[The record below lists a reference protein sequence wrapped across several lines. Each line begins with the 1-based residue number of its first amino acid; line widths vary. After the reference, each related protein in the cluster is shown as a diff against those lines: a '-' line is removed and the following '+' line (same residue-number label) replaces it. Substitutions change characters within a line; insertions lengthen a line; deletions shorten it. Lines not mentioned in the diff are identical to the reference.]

1 VTKPL
6 ILAIAPDRGNVSQLK
21 SIASRINAELRI
33 TDSVE
38 AGLMALKERIPD
50 LILTPPLLS
59 ARDDMALTGRL
70 RELGDAA
77 AHIQTL
83 TIPTL
88 QSVEPPLSGMF
99 GTLRRDTPRPAGPE
113 ACETETF
120 AEQVAVY
127 LKGAIEARQRH
138 SPPVTEPDASVAEPD
153 APVADVLRAS
163 PARHV
168 DEPLSMEEFD
178 LSAFMSEQVLDPL
191 PMPAMNEPSTFG
203 DLSAF
208 LPQVDEAVAVPA
220 ARTRTDE
227 LTQFIPEEPGLL
239 VDEASR
245 GGSDERSELASKATV
260 TAPSENRPEYD
271 SWHFF
276 DPDQPRFAALLAR
289 LDAIA
294 ATGT

>member
-1 VTKPL
+1 MTKTL
-6 ILAIAPDRGNVSQLK
+6 ILAIDPDRGNASQLK
-21 SIASRINAELRI
+21 SIASQVNAELRL

-38 AGLMALKERIPD
+38 AALAALKERMPD

-88 QSVEPPLSGMF
+88 QSAEPPLLGMF
-99 GTLRRDTPRPAGPE
+99 ATLRRDKPRPAGPE
-113 ACETETF
+113 ACETTTF

-127 LKGAIEARQRH
+127 LKGATEARRRH
-138 SPPVTEPDASVAEPD
+138 SAPSAATD
-153 APVADVLRAS
+153 APPLVASAES
-163 PARHV
+163 PAPRV
-168 DEPLSMEEFD
+168 DELPPMEEFD
-178 LSAFMSEQVLDPL
+178 LTAFISEQVSDPL
-191 PMPAMNEPSTFG
+191 PVPPVKEPSTLG

-208 LPQVDEAVAVPA
+208 LPQMDEPTTMSA
-220 ARTRTDE
+220 AGTLTAE
-227 LTQFIPEEPGLL
+227 LTQFVPEETFRRM
-239 VDEASR
+239 DETSRTASNELSEFASE
-245 GGSDERSELASKATV
+245 GPPAAASGS
-260 TAPSENRPEYD
+260 RPRYD

-276 DPDQPRFAALLAR
+276 DPDQPRFSALLAK

>member
-1 VTKPL
+1 MTKPL
-6 ILAIAPDRGNVSQLK
+6 ILAIAPDRGNASQLK
-21 SIASRINAELRI
+21 SIASQVNAELRL

-38 AGLMALKERIPD
+38 AGLAALSERIPD

-70 RELGDAA
+70 RELGGAA

-88 QSVEPPLSGMF
+88 QSVDPPLSGMF
-99 GTLRRDTPRPAGPE
+99 GTLRRDKARPAGPE
-113 ACETETF
+113 ACETATF

-127 LKGAIEARQRH
+127 LKGAIEARQQH
-138 SPPVTEPDASVAEPD
+138 SPLPVEPD
-153 APVADVLRAS
+153 APASDVWRPS
-163 PARHV
+163 PATRV
-168 DEPLSMEEFD
+168 DEPMSMEEFD
-178 LSAFMSEQVLDPL
+178 LSAFISERVDPL
-191 PMPAMNEPSTFG
+191 PVPAMKEPSTFD

-208 LPQVDEAVAVPA
+208 LPQIDDVVAAPA
-220 ARTRTDE
+220 ARTATDE
-227 LTQFIPEEPGLL
+227 LMQFIPEAPLQLMEETSRTADGLSEFAS
-239 VDEASR
+239 EAP
-245 GGSDERSELASKATV
+245 V
-260 TAPSENRPEYD
+260 TAASEQQPTYD